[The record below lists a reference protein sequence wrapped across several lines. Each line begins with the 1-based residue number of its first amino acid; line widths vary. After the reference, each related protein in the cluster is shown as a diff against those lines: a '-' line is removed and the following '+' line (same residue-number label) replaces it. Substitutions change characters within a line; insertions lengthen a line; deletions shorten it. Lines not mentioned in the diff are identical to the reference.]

1 MNVDSHS
8 PHIRNRAGT
17 FPRRARGVEPVE
29 GASRPE
35 KRDRPKSRDR
45 PERREWPLPG
55 NPARRAS
62 AGWLTFVALLFGLR
76 LSAATDAGPGRAN
89 GTDSAALPRYE
100 PRDRVS
106 GVIRNF
112 GNGFGGL
119 LAEWER
125 GFQRFHPD
133 VRFDDK
139 LPTSD
144 AAIPALVTGVTD
156 LAPDGGEPSLTET
169 LAFYETFGY
178 HVTDIAVA
186 SGAFDVDGKACGPVI
201 YVHPDNPLTRL
212 TLEQLDGIFGAERTA
227 GMHGFKWELA
237 DGRGPEKNIR
247 TWGQLG
253 LGGEWANREI
263 HTYGH
268 APSGTARFFQLK
280 VLHGGDKWNP
290 NYREYVETGS
300 KMIGDD
306 DRAAQRGGLQHM
318 LGDELLH
325 DRDGIAWTVV
335 PQAKAIPA
343 LKPLALA
350 ARAGDPFVV
359 PSRESY
365 QARTYPLVRSIYI
378 YLHRKPGTAIEPR
391 LREFLRFVLSR
402 DGQDVVERNG
412 NFLPLPAKFAVEQRA
427 KLD

>member
-1 MNVDSHS
+1 
-8 PHIRNRAGT
+8 
-17 FPRRARGVEPVE
+17 
-29 GASRPE
+29 
-35 KRDRPKSRDR
+35 
-45 PERREWPLPG
+45 
-55 NPARRAS
+55 
-62 AGWLTFVALLFGLR
+62 
-76 LSAATDAGPGRAN
+76 
-89 GTDSAALPRYE
+89 
-100 PRDRVS
+100 
-106 GVIRNF
+106 
-112 GNGFGGL
+112 
-119 LAEWER
+119 
-125 GFQRFHPD
+125 
-133 VRFDDK
+133 
-139 LPTSD
+139 
-144 AAIPALVTGVTD
+144 
-156 LAPDGGEPSLTET
+156 
-169 LAFYETFGY
+169 
-178 HVTDIAVA
+178 VTDIAVA

-201 YVHPDNPLTRL
+201 YVHPDNPLTQL

-227 GMHGFKWELA
+227 GMHGFKWDLA
-237 DGRGPEKNIR
+237 DGRGAEKNIR

-253 LGGEWANREI
+253 LTGEWANQEI

-306 DRAAQRGGLQHM
+306 DRQAQRGGLQHM
-318 LGDELLH
+318 LADELLH
-325 DRDGIAWTVV
+325 DRYGIAWTVV
-335 PQAKAIPA
+335 PQAKAMAA

-378 YLHRKPGTAIEPR
+378 YLNRKPGTPIAPR

-402 DGQDVVERNG
+402 DGQEIVERNG
-412 NFLPLPAKFAVEQRA
+412 NFLRLPAAFAAEQRG